1 MARSSALRKATNV
14 SARTD
19 LVAEAK
25 SLGINLS
32 EVFENALEASVLEA
46 RRIRWVEENKVAFA
60 DYDRFVETNG
70 VFSKGKRLF

>member
-1 MARSSALRKATNV
+1 MARSTALRKPTNV

-19 LVAEAK
+19 LVMEAK

-32 EVFENALEASVLEA
+32 EVFENALEVSVREA
-46 RRIRWVEENKVAFA
+46 RQRRWVQENKEAFV
-60 DYDRFVETNG
+60 DYDRFVEANG

>member
-1 MARSSALRKATNV
+1 MARRTALRKPTNV

-32 EVFENALEASVLEA
+32 EVFETALEASVQEA
-46 RRIRWVEENKVAFA
+46 RRQQWAQENREAFA
-60 DYDRFVETNG
+60 DYDRFVEVNG